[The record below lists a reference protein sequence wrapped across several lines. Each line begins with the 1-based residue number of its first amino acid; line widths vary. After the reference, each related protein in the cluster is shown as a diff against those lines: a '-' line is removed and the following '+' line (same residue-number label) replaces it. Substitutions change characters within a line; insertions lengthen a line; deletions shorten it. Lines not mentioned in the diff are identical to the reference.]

1 MTPLTDDFISS
12 PTDDQVGIRGDLAAE
27 WSAHRVKTKTYG
39 PSTIV
44 PVGHPHQTKA

>member
-12 PTDDQVGIRGDLAAE
+12 RTDDQVGIRGDLAAE
-27 WSAHRVKTKTYG
+27 WSAQRAKTKTYG